1 MTSDQHFLFVTELA
15 IYPIKST
22 RRVPVQQAQVV
33 TTGFAHDR
41 RWMLVD
47 PEGKFITQRQHP
59 KMVHIIAQPDDQ
71 GIVVDAPGMNEVH
84 IAQPFLEEVLE
95 EVLEQALQQK
105 SRQRFE
111 VTVWKDQCGALDAG
125 DQAAQWFS
133 EYMGFNCRLVFM
145 DDGCQRPVDQRY
157 GLPSDLNSFS
167 DGFPFL
173 LTSETSLA
181 DLNGRLDQPV
191 PMDRFRAN
199 IVINGLD
206 AFAEDNWQRIRIG
219 SVEFRV
225 SKACTRC
232 IMTTVDT
239 ETGIKGKEPLQTLA
253 SYRRGE
259 KGVLFGMNLNHDSEG
274 VISVGDSVEIL
285 D

>member
-1 MTSDQHFLFVTELA
+1 MTSDQPPLFVTELA

-22 RRVPVQQAQVV
+22 RRVPVQQARVV

-47 PEGKFITQRQHP
+47 PDGKFITQRQYP
-59 KMVHIIAQPDDQ
+59 KMVHIVAQPDDQ
-71 GIVVDAPGMNEVH
+71 GIVVDAPGMEEMH
-84 IAQPFLEEVLE
+84 ILQPSL
-95 EVLEQALQQK
+95 QHSLQQE
-105 SRQRFE
+105 SHQRSQ

-125 DQAAQWFS
+125 DQVAQWFS
-133 EYMGFNCRLVFM
+133 EYMGFNCRLVYM

-157 GLPSDLNSFS
+157 GLASDLTSFS

-199 IVINGLD
+199 IVINGLE
-206 AFAEDNWQRIRIG
+206 AFVEDSWKRIRIG

-239 ETGIKGKEPLQTLA
+239 QTGVKGKEPLQTLA

-274 VISVGDSVEIL
+274 VISVGDPVEIL

>member
-1 MTSDQHFLFVTELA
+1 MTSDQHSLFVTELA
-15 IYPIKST
+15 IYPVKST
-22 RRVPVQQAQVV
+22 RRLPVQQAKVV

-59 KMVHIIAQPDDQ
+59 KMVHIVAQPDEQ
-71 GIVVDAPGMNEVH
+71 GMVVNAPGMDAIHILQPLLQKELQNESH
-84 IAQPFLEEVLE
+84 H
-95 EVLEQALQQK
+95 
-105 SRQRFE
+105 RFE
-111 VTVWKDQCGALDAG
+111 VTVWKDVCAALDAG
-125 DQAAQWFS
+125 DQAAQWFR
-133 EYMGFNCRLVFM
+133 EYMGFNCRLVYM
-145 DDGCQRPVDQRY
+145 DEECQRPVDQRY
-157 GLPSDLNSFS
+157 ALTSDLTSFS

-173 LTSETSLA
+173 LTSEASLA

-191 PMDRFRAN
+191 PMDRFRPN
-199 IVINGLD
+199 IVINGLE
-206 AFAEDNWQRIRIG
+206 AFAEDYWQRIRIG

-239 ETGIKGKEPLQTLA
+239 RTGIKGKEPLQALA
-253 SYRRGE
+253 NYRRGE
-259 KGVLFGMNLNHDSEG
+259 KGVLFGMNLNHDNEG
-274 VISVGDSVEIL
+274 VISVGDPVEIL

>member
-1 MTSDQHFLFVTELA
+1 MTSDQHSLFVTELA
-15 IYPIKST
+15 IYPVKST
-22 RRVPVQQAQVV
+22 RRLPVQQAKVV

-47 PEGKFITQRQHP
+47 PEGKFITQRQYP
-59 KMVHIIAQPDDQ
+59 KMVHIVAQPDEQ
-71 GIVVDAPGMNEVH
+71 GMVVNAPGMDA
-84 IAQPFLEEVLE
+84 IQILQPLLKKELEKEP
-95 EVLEQALQQK
+95 
-105 SRQRFE
+105 RHRFE
-111 VTVWKDQCGALDAG
+111 VTVWKDVCAALDAG
-125 DQAAQWFS
+125 DQAAHWFS
-133 EYMGFNCRLVFM
+133 EYMGFNCRLVYM
-145 DDGCQRPVDQRY
+145 DEGCQRPVDQRY
-157 GLPSDLNSFS
+157 ALTSDLTSFS

-173 LTSETSLA
+173 LTSEASLA

-191 PMDRFRAN
+191 PMDRFRPN
-199 IVINGLD
+199 IVINGLE
-206 AFAEDNWQRIRIG
+206 AFAEDHWQRIRIG

-239 ETGIKGKEPLQTLA
+239 RTGIKGKEPLQTLA

-274 VISVGDSVEIL
+274 VISVGDPVEIL
-285 D
+285 GG